1 MIRAMHRALPA
12 TLLFLCAAVTAAAQT
27 PKNIILFISDGAGPA
42 HYTAM
47 QNARLAEFKVGKMPV
62 VGLATTR
69 CADRNVTD
77 SAAAATALATG
88 FKTKYEMV
96 GVDPSGNPLE
106 TLLELAE
113 KRGKATGVVTTAKF
127 YDATP
132 AAFTAHATHRDQ
144 TAEIASQQ
152 FRSGAEVIIGSG
164 AKALADEKLAHIP
177 AAAKAQG
184 YTYVTTRAELDA
196 AANAAKVLAVFPEQT
211 RDMDY
216 PEAPLPVLTRF
227 ALDRLKR
234 EPKGFFLMVEHEG
247 TDSSSHQNN
256 IPDLNAALTS
266 FDTAVGVAL
275 EFAAA
280 SKDTL
285 VVVTADHETGGMR
298 VTETKQLGRFRVEW
312 STSDHTAVAVPV
324 FAFGPGSAAFAGFY
338 DNTDVGKRLKVYLT
352 R

>member
-1 MIRAMHRALPA
+1 MHRLIVAIAL
-12 TLLFLCAAVTAAAQT
+12 FVCAAGLAAQT

-47 QNARLAEFKVGKMPV
+47 KNARLEEFNVGRMTV

-96 GVDPSGNPLE
+96 GMDPSGNPLE
-106 TLLELAE
+106 TVLELAE

-127 YDATP
+127 FDATP
-132 AAFTAHATHRDQ
+132 AAFTAHAKHRGEH
-144 TAEIASQQ
+144 AEIIAHQI
-152 FRSGAEVIIGSG
+152 RSGAELIIGSG
-164 AKALADEKLAHIP
+164 AKALADETTNLTHVP

-196 AANAAKVLAVFPEQT
+196 AANAKKVFAAFPEQT

-216 PEAPLPVLTRF
+216 PEAPLPHLTRF
-227 ALDRLKR
+227 ALERLKR
-234 EPKGFFLMVEHEG
+234 EAKGFFLMVEHEG

-256 IPDLNAALTS
+256 IPDVNAALTS
-266 FDTAVGVAL
+266 FDTAVGIAL
-275 EFAAA
+275 DFAAA

-285 VVVTADHETGGMR
+285 VVVTSDHETGGMR
-298 VTETKQLGRFRVEW
+298 VTETKQLGRFRIEW
-312 STSDHTAVAVPV
+312 STTDHTAVAVPV
-324 FAFGPGSAAFAGFY
+324 FAFGPGSGGFAGFY
-338 DNTDVGKRLKVYLT
+338 DNTDVGKKLMAVLAKGK
-352 R
+352 

>member
-1 MIRAMHRALPA
+1 MHRALA
-12 TLLFLCAAVTAAAQT
+12 ASLLLVCAAGVAAQT

-47 QNARLAEFKVGKMPV
+47 KNARLAEFNVERMPV

-96 GVDPSGNPLE
+96 GVDPSGNALQ
-106 TLLELAE
+106 TVLELAE

-127 YDATP
+127 FDATP
-132 AAFTAHATHRDQ
+132 AAFMAHAKHRDEH
-144 TAEIASQQ
+144 AEIVAHQL
-152 FRSGAEVIIGSG
+152 RSGAELIIGAG
-164 AKALADEKLAHIP
+164 AKALADAKLAHVP

-184 YTYVTTRAELDA
+184 YTYVTSRAELDA
-196 AANAAKVLAVFPEQT
+196 AAKAAKVLAVFPEQT

-216 PEAPLPVLTRF
+216 PEAPLPHLTRF

-234 EPKGFFLMVEHEG
+234 ESKGFFLMVEHEG
-247 TDSSSHQNN
+247 TDSASHQNN

-266 FDTAVGVAL
+266 FDIAL
-275 EFAAA
+275 GIALDFAAA

-298 VTETKQLGRFRVEW
+298 VTETKQLGRFRIEW
-312 STSDHTAVAVPV
+312 STTDHTAVAVPV
-324 FAFGPGSAAFAGFY
+324 FAFGPGSAGFGGFY
-338 DNTDVGKRLKVYLT
+338 DNIDIGKRLMALLA

>member
-1 MIRAMHRALPA
+1 MRRLIVATAL
-12 TLLFLCAAVTAAAQT
+12 FVCAAGLAAQT

-42 HYTAM
+42 HYTTM
-47 QNARLAEFKVGKMPV
+47 KNTRLADFNVGRMTV

-88 FKTKYEMV
+88 FKTRYEMV
-96 GVDPSGNPLE
+96 GIDPSGNPLE
-106 TLLELAE
+106 TVLELAE

-127 YDATP
+127 FDATP
-132 AAFTAHATHRDQ
+132 AAFTAHAKHRDEH
-144 TAEIASQQ
+144 AEIIAHQL
-152 FRSGAEVIIGSG
+152 RSGAELIIGSG
-164 AKALADEKLAHIP
+164 TKALAEEKLAHVP

-196 AANAAKVLAVFPEQT
+196 AANAKKILAAFPEQT

-216 PEAPLPVLTRF
+216 PEAPLPHLTRF

-234 EPKGFFLMVEHEG
+234 EAKGFFLMIEHEG

-256 IPDLNAALTS
+256 IPDVNAALTS
-266 FDTAVGVAL
+266 FDIAIGIAL
-275 EFAAA
+275 DFAAA

-285 VVVTADHETGGMR
+285 VVVTSDHETGGMR
-298 VTETKQLGRFRVEW
+298 VTETKQLARPRIEW
-312 STSDHTAVAVPV
+312 STTDHTAVAVPV
-324 FAFGPGSAAFAGFY
+324 FAFGPGSAGFAGFY
-338 DNTDVGKRLKVYLT
+338 DNIDIGKRLMTLIG

>member
-1 MIRAMHRALPA
+1 MHRLIAA
-12 TLLFLCAAVTAAAQT
+12 IAFFVCAAGLAAQT

-47 QNARLAEFKVGKMPV
+47 KNARLAEFNVGRMPV

-88 FKTKYEMV
+88 FKTNYEMV
-96 GVDPSGNPLE
+96 AIDPSGNALQ
-106 TLLELAE
+106 TVLELAE
-113 KRGKATGVVTTAKF
+113 SRGKATGVVTTAKF
-127 YDATP
+127 FDATP
-132 AAFTAHATHRDQ
+132 AAFTAHAKHRDEH
-144 TAEIASQQ
+144 AEIVAHQL
-152 FRSGAEVIIGSG
+152 RSGAELIIGSG
-164 AKALADEKLAHIP
+164 TKALADEKLAHVP

-184 YTYVTTRAELDA
+184 YTYVTTRGELDA
-196 AANAAKVLAVFPEQT
+196 AASAKKVLAAFPEQT

-216 PEAPLPVLTRF
+216 PEAPLAHLTRF
-227 ALDRLKR
+227 ALDHLKR

-256 IPDLNAALTS
+256 TPDVHAALTS
-266 FDTAVGVAL
+266 FDTAIGVAL
-275 EFAAA
+275 DFAAA

-298 VTETKQLGRFRVEW
+298 VTETKQLGRFRIEW
-312 STSDHTAVAVPV
+312 STTDHTAVAVPV
-324 FAFGPGSAAFAGFY
+324 FAFGPGSGGFAGFY
-338 DNTDVGKRLKVYLT
+338 DNTDVGKKLIAFFT